1 MKTRITELFGI
12 KHPIVQAP
20 ANFVGLP
27 PVVVA
32 ASNAGGLGMLATG
45 LMTPDSARKDIQ
57 TIREQTDKPFGVNL
71 VAGAPGY
78 EEVARV
84 LVEERV
90 PIIAHARGHIDWL
103 IPETKARGIKVIQTV
118 GAIRHALNA
127 EREGVDA
134 LIVQGTEAGGGV
146 GFISSMVLLPLIAEK
161 VKIPLIAAGG
171 FCDGRGLAAALAL
184 GADGVAMG
192 TRMALSKESLIPDNV
207 KQRYI
212 EASEADTVVT
222 SAIIGSRL
230 RVLRNPLVDSLE
242 ETGQKSLSL
251 RERISSSMK
260 TRKELGVSWWR
271 FLIGGWRMKKE
282 YGASMTELASMA
294 AGGMRV
300 PRALVDGDADYGV
313 MPSGQVCGRI
323 NNVLTV
329 REIIESTVAEA
340 ETIMKMVGEKVRA

>member
-20 ANFVGLP
+20 ANYVGFP
-27 PVVVA
+27 QVVAA

-45 LMTPDSARKDIQ
+45 LMTPDSARKDIK
-57 TIREQTDKPFGVNL
+57 TVRELTNKPFGVNL

-78 EEVARV
+78 EDVAQV

-103 IPETKARGIKVIQTV
+103 IPETKAKGIKVIQTV
-118 GAIRHALNA
+118 GAVRHAVNA
-127 EREGVDA
+127 EKEGVDA

-146 GFISSMVLLPLIAEK
+146 GYVATMVLLPLIADK
-161 VKIPLIAAGG
+161 VKIPVVAAGG
-171 FCDGRGLAAALAL
+171 FCDGKGLVAALAL
-184 GADGVAMG
+184 GAEGIAMG
-192 TRMALSKESLIPDNV
+192 TRMALSRESILPDHV

-212 EASEADTVVT
+212 EATEADTVVT

-230 RVLRNPLVDSLE
+230 RVLRNQLVDSLE
-242 ETGQKSLSL
+242 ETGQKGLSR
-251 RERISSSMK
+251 RERISSSLK
-260 TRKELGVSWWR
+260 TRKELDVSWWR
-271 FLIGGWRMKKE
+271 FLIGGWRMKKS

-300 PRALVDGDADYGV
+300 PRALIDGDADLGV

-323 NNVLTV
+323 NDILSVQ
-329 REIIESTVAEA
+329 EIIETTVAEA
-340 ETIMKMVGEKVRA
+340 QAIMESLKDKLV